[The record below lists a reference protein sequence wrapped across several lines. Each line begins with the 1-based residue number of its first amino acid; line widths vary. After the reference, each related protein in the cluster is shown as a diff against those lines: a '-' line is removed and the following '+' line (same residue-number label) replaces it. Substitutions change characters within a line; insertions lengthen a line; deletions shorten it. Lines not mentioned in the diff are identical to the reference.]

1 MLKSHL
7 LVSNLNFKRG
17 QFQKAT
23 VLEDKVTLYHK
34 LQVCLHIVRLSC
46 RMFVID
52 YWVCERCS
60 IAAVFDTS
68 RCWICEIYN
77 VLGQYRTDRQ

>member
-52 YWVCERCS
+52 Y
-60 IAAVFDTS
+60 
-68 RCWICEIYN
+68 
-77 VLGQYRTDRQ
+77 